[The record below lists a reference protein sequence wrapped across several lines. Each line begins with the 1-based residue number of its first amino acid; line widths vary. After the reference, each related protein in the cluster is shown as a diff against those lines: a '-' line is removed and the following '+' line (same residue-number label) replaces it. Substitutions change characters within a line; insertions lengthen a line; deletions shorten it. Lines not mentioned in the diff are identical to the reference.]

1 MNILENKLIH
11 FLSDPSISNNDFK
24 KLIKWLK
31 TGGIEEI
38 AIKVDQ
44 IRNITKT
51 KGSYETNDLPLD
63 KFENR
68 HSFEPN
74 HLKEIERLL
83 IIESNLTKKEARK
96 LIANHLNFPINQNE
110 HIGFN
115 KWLQHLGEKVS
126 WSEILN
132 VVHLIRNKKVHGNEE
147 IAVKVDQNRNFTK
160 TKGSYETND
169 LPLDKI
175 ENLHSFENNRLK
187 EIERLLIIESNLT
200 KKEAKKLIANH
211 FNFTINQNEH
221 IGFNK
226 WLQNLGEKVG
236 WSKILHVAHLIR
248 NKKVHGNEENPWPFK
263 ETK

>member
-1 MNILENKLIH
+1 MNILEKKLIH
-11 FLSDPSISNNDFK
+11 FLSNPSVSNDDFK

-63 KFENR
+63 KFENL
-68 HSFEPN
+68 HSFEN
-74 HLKEIERLL
+74 NRLKEIERLL

-115 KWLQHLGEKVS
+115 KWLQNLGEKVG
-126 WSEILN
+126 WSEILH
-132 VVHLIRNKKVHGNEE
+132 VAHLIRNKKVHGNEE
-147 IAVKVDQNRNFTK
+147 IAIKVDQNRNITK

-169 LPLDKI
+169 LPLDKF

-200 KKEAKKLIANH
+200 KKEARKLIANH
-211 FNFTINQNEH
+211 LNFPINQNEH

-236 WSKILHVAHLIR
+236 WSEILHVAHLIR